1 MIISQYKR
9 QKNKC
14 RWMIFVLLVVL
25 ILSSFTVIV
34 VDGSINDPY
43 TILGVT
49 RNATQKE
56 IQKKYKQLCLKY
68 HPDKNVHR
76 SDKERKKSE
85 EKFKAVSE
93 AYQRI
98 GTPEAR
104 RQQQQQAQTSGPYG
118 TDPVAEAFY
127 RAFDMN
133 MNGRSSSSSSAF
145 FFKTAN
151 FGTGRGPSFGM
162 RRPFPDSTTSSSS
175 MPAELSF
182 KSIYIQKVKIPLQKL
197 YKGGSIQLQLNDNLW
212 TRYRAAWR
220 GKILFLSFYQGL
232 IYSAPILR
240 ANKFC
245 AAVVGLFIIHST
257 LPRPDPDR
265 QYKATFKRGT
275 KGGKT
280 NVRFTSIKYGD
291 PEIIFEIEEDS
302 HPIYRRQDND
312 LLTEITISTEEAEEG
327 CLKRISALDPSESP
341 IEVVVPPNTY
351 SYEKQKIEDRRR
363 KEKEHKNSQ
372 TDQDHHDGD
381 EYSRRYD
388 NTIRIRNRGWPIRQA
403 IDEYGDVV
411 VKVNVQKPSRNNRS
425 KRKHR
430 KN

>member
-1 MIISQYKR
+1 MLLSSESKSWENS
-9 QKNKC
+9 KS
-14 RWMIFVLLVVL
+14 RWMRFGLLVVL
-25 ILSSFTVIV
+25 ILVSYKIVV
-34 VDGSINDPY
+34 VDGSMNDPY
-43 TILGVT
+43 AILGVT

-76 SDKERKKSE
+76 SDKERRKFE
-85 EKFKAVSE
+85 ERFKAVSE

-98 GTPEAR
+98 GTPAAR
-104 RQQQQQAQTSGPYG
+104 RQQQAQTAASGGPYG

-133 MNGRSSSSSSAF
+133 GRTSSSAF
-145 FFKTAN
+145 FFRPGN
-151 FGTGRGPSFGM
+151 FGTGQGPTFGM
-162 RRPFPDSTTSSSS
+162 RRPFPDSSTTSSS

-182 KSIYIQKVKIPLQKL
+182 KSIYIQKVQIPLQKL
-197 YKGGSIQLQLNDNLW
+197 YKGGTIQLELKDNIW

-280 NVRFTSIKYGD
+280 NVKFTSIKYGD
-291 PEIIFEIEEDS
+291 PEVIFEIEEDS
-302 HPIYRRQDND
+302 HPVYRRQDND
-312 LLTEITISTEEAEEG
+312 LLTEITISTQEAEEG
-327 CLKRISALDPSESP
+327 CLKRISALDSSEPP
-341 IEVVVPPNTY
+341 IEVVIPPNTY
-351 SYEKQKIEDRRR
+351 SYQKQKIEDRR
-363 KEKEHKNSQ
+363 KNTKEHGGPKNN
-372 TDQDHHDGD
+372 QDDDHND
-381 EYSRRYD
+381 YPRMYD

-403 IDEYGDVV
+403 IDEYGDVLV
-411 VKVNVQKPSRNNRS
+411 TVNVQKPSRNRRS
-425 KRKHR
+425 KLKHT